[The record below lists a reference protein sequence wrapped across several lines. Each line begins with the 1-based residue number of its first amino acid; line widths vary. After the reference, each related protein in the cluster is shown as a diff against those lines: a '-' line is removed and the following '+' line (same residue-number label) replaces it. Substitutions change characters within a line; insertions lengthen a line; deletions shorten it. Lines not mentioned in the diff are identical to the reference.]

1 MYTLLYVCV
10 ALWWAVAIVHETN
23 DQYKMCDYK
32 EWYMSVYIILCIM
45 QVCANFYRRVRSR
58 QRELNLVY
66 GSIRND
72 TSWKEKMYSA
82 ISFILLCTSNIYL
95 WVAVGFIISWSP
107 LHCFCFGQNYAML
120 SAMFGASFYSSYRGE
135 KWARRTASH
144 IVYQSVPTEECNR
157 MIP

>member
-82 ISFILLCTSNIYL
+82 ISFILLCTSNVYL

-107 LHCFCFGQNYAML
+107 LHCFLLWTRVCHAERHVWSQLLFIL
-120 SAMFGASFYSSYRGE
+120 SWGKVGLDCIA
-135 KWARRTASH
+135 H
-144 IVYQSVPTEECNR
+144 CL
-157 MIP
+157 